1 MTDDQTRPVDATE
14 PVPTSTTEPVPTS
27 ATEPVR
33 AYVPPPTTMP
43 APAGA
48 PAAAPAFEATAVGA
62 PTQGPGSSRSRWIVG
77 LGVAGLAIAI
87 GLVAFLVLGARPTPE
102 ALRYIAGDSAVV
114 AEVRLDLPG
123 DQMQRVGN
131 LLAHFPGF
139 RDQSTLPD
147 KIDEALSQLVGM
159 AASGTVD
166 FRTDL
171 KPWLNGPAFIGIDGD
186 ALNSPDGNASPLL
199 SATTNGAVDCTTT
212 LGGTVTH
219 ETYRGLD
226 VVTASDGD
234 MAGLACVID
243 GRQGLL
249 GEPAIVKA
257 ALDAKAD
264 GTGMDKNERYQAARN
279 MFTGDQLATVFVNG
293 AAAQQLMLIPSF
305 GDLPVPGGGL
315 AGLAPGVPEWTMV
328 GIRAEDEALVVDTV
342 AAPIPAP
349 TGGPS
354 LLPLPDT
361 HASILA
367 AMVPADTLVLV
378 ENQGTGVALQ
388 NLLAV
393 LREDP
398 TLAGPLAMLEGL
410 GGADDL
416 VGWVQDAGI
425 AVVGSAETPSGGI
438 LLVAADDA
446 AASNRV
452 ATLTNLLA
460 LAGLSGG
467 IEVRETTIA
476 GVTVTTVVIADL
488 GSLIPPGTLPG
499 GVEPPAGGQIE
510 FSIAAKGRVILLG
523 VGEGF
528 MTGLLNVQPGS
539 SLADQAGYRQ
549 AADRSLAG
557 SRTSVYVAVRG
568 ALTLAEG
575 FVPAEMLAQ
584 WETDIKPYLA
594 PIEAVSISTTSEAAG
609 SRSRLIITVSQ
620 P

>member
-1 MTDDQTRPVDATE
+1 MTDDQTRRVDATE
-14 PVPTSTTEPVPTS
+14 PVPTPATEPLPAS
-27 ATEPVR
+27 ATEP
-33 AYVPPPTTMP
+33 PP
-43 APAGA
+43 APAYMPPPVTL
-48 PAAAPAFEATAVGA
+48 PASSPAATAAPAH
-62 PTQGPGSSRSRWIVG
+62 GPGSSRSRWIVG

-87 GLVAFLVLGARPTPE
+87 GLVAFLLLGARPTPE
-102 ALRYIAGDSAVV
+102 ALRYISGDSAVV

-123 DQMQRVGN
+123 DQMQRLGN

-159 AASGTVD
+159 TAGGTVD
-166 FRTDL
+166 FRADL

-186 ALNSPDGNASPLL
+186 QLGSADGNASPLL
-199 SATTNGAVDCTTT
+199 SATTNGAVDCATT
-212 LGGTVTH
+212 LGGAVTS

-226 VVTASDGD
+226 ILTASDGD
-234 MAGLACVID
+234 MAGLACAID

-249 GEPAIVKA
+249 GQPASVKA

-264 GTGMDKNERYQAARN
+264 GTGIDKNAKYQAARS
-279 MFTGDQLATVFVNG
+279 MFAGDQLATIFVNG
-293 AAAQQLMLIPSF
+293 AAAQQLLPSPLF
-305 GDLPVPGGGL
+305 GGL
-315 AGLAPGVPEWTMV
+315 AALAPAPPEWTMV
-328 GIRAEDEALVVDTV
+328 GIRAEDDALVVDTV
-342 AAPIPAP
+342 AAPTPAA

-354 LLPLPDT
+354 LLPLPAT
-361 HASILA
+361 HASVLA
-367 AMVPADTLVLV
+367 AMVPADTLLLI

-388 NLLAV
+388 NLLGV

-410 GGADDL
+410 GGTDEL

-438 LLVAADDA
+438 LLVAADEA
-446 AASNRV
+446 AAANRV
-452 ATLTNLLA
+452 TTLTNLLGF
-460 LAGLSGG
+460 AGLGGG
-467 IEVRETTIA
+467 IEVRQTTLG
-476 GVTVTTVVIADL
+476 GVKVTTVVVADL

-499 GVEPPAGGQIE
+499 GVEAPAGAPIE

-528 MTGLLNVQPGS
+528 MSGVLNVQPGS
-539 SLADQAGYRQ
+539 SLADQADYKK
-549 AADRSLAG
+549 AAERSLAG
-557 SRTSVYVAVRG
+557 SRTSVHVALRG
-568 ALTLAEG
+568 AVSLAEG

-584 WETDIKPYLA
+584 WESDIKPYVA
-594 PIEAVSISTTSEAAG
+594 PIEALSMSTISEAAG

-620 P
+620 PPASPAQ